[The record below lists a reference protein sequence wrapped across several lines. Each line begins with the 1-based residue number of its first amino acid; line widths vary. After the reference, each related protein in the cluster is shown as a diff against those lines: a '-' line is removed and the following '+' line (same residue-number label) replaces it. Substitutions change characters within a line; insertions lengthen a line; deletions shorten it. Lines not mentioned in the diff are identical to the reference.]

1 MLNAFCRNNYEPKTV
16 YLITISSHSRVMWPH
31 SASFSLGI
39 ALALCV
45 VIPSVT
51 SLQLYGC
58 YLPDDRPND
67 EDYFRFQRCITDA
80 NGVSSAFG
88 GRWGRSLRRTDT
100 ESPDKILNG
109 HGFDFFEEN
118 ASKDDVISKDDSPH
132 IGSDGTAGS
141 SILLRALQSHLKG
154 RLPLKMLDEHKD

>member
-1 MLNAFCRNNYEPKTV
+1 MR
-16 YLITISSHSRVMWPH
+16 PH

-45 VIPSVT
+45 VIPSIT

-67 EDYFRFQRCITDA
+67 EDYFKFQHCITAA

-100 ESPDKILNG
+100 ERPDKIAKG
-109 HGFDFFEEN
+109 HGFDFFDEI
-118 ASKDDVISKDDSPH
+118 ASMDDVIPVNDIPKSGNDDTTTDSL
-132 IGSDGTAGS
+132 
-141 SILLRALQSHLKG
+141 LLRALQSHIKG
-154 RLPLKMLDEHKD
+154 RLPSKIRDKHED